1 VVVGYQG
8 ATTAVAVV
16 VVEVVTAEVAVVAAV
31 ATVVTAVVK
40 AGEVDVEGK
49 GYSRKEFLNM
59 VVFLP
64 F

>member
-1 VVVGYQG
+1 
-8 ATTAVAVV
+8 VAVV